1 LYLVGVERDRFT
13 SSRFG
18 EVVKTPGPYGF
29 LTFVPSRLPRSLP
42 LTDEVVVR
50 LSEAD
55 RALGRLAGAGR
66 LLPNPHLLV
75 NAYITREAVA
85 SSRIEGTQATL
96 ADVFEAATEDAQP
109 SSDVREVVNYVAAM
123 NAGIRRLDHLPISR
137 RLLEEIHAVLLA
149 GVRGAERNPGE
160 VRRSP
165 NWIGSP
171 DNRPETAVFVP
182 PPAEEMERGL
192 SDWERFAH
200 EEIAMPPLVRC
211 GLLHYQFETL
221 HPFLDGN
228 GRLGR
233 LLIIFYLLSEGH
245 LPAPLL
251 YVSSY
256 FEEHK
261 HEYYDRLQGVREK
274 GDIEGWLVFFLSA
287 VAEQANDAVSRAE
300 ALTDL
305 RESFRASLRGS
316 RSRAIEVV
324 DMLLENPYATTA
336 SVAKRLGIT
345 YQGSTNLLRQL
356 EGAGVLTPARRVS
369 GRSNRWVAQQVLDVL
384 TRPGRF

>member
-1 LYLVGVERDRFT
+1 MDPSRFT
-13 SSRFG
+13 SRRFG
-18 EVVKTPGPYGF
+18 QVIKTPGPHGF
-29 LTFVPSRLPRSLP
+29 YTFIPMPLPRSLQ
-42 LTDEVVVR
+42 LTDEVVFR

-85 SSRIEGTQATL
+85 SSRIEGTQATIS
-96 ADVFEAATEDAQP
+96 DVFEAATEEGKPAA
-109 SSDVREVVNYVAAM
+109 DVQEVVNYISAM
-123 NAGIRRLDHLPISR
+123 NVGLSRLAELPISR
-137 RLLEEIHAVLLA
+137 RLLEEIHAVLLS
-149 GVRGAERNPGE
+149 GVRGAERSPGE

-182 PPAEEMERGL
+182 PPSDEMERGL
-192 SDWERFAH
+192 ADWERFVH
-200 EEIAMPPLVRC
+200 EDNAMPPLVKC

-233 LLIIFYLLSEGH
+233 LLIIFFLLSNGH
-245 LPAPLL
+245 LPSPLL
-251 YVSSY
+251 YVSSF
-256 FEEHK
+256 FEEHRDD
-261 HEYYDRLQGVREK
+261 YYDRLQRVREA
-274 GDIEGWLVFFLSA
+274 GDVEGWLSFFLTA
-287 VAEQANDAVSRAE
+287 VAEQANDAVARAE

-305 RESFRASLRGS
+305 REDFRGALRGS
-316 RSRAIEVV
+316 RSRAGEVV

-336 SVAKRLGIT
+336 TVARHLGIT

-356 EGAGVLTPARRVS
+356 QDVGVLEPARRIA
-369 GRSNRWVAQQVLDVL
+369 GRSNRWVAKRVLEAL
-384 TRPGRF
+384 TRPRLL

>member
-1 LYLVGVERDRFT
+1 MYLVAVNRERFT

-18 EVVKTPGPYGF
+18 EVIKTPGPHGF
-29 LTFVPSRLPRSLP
+29 LTFIPAALPRSLP
-42 LTDEVVVR
+42 LADEVVVR

-96 ADVFEAATEDAQP
+96 ADVFEAATEEAQP
-109 SSDVREVVNYVAAM
+109 SGDVREVVNYVAAM
-123 NAGIRRLDHLPISR
+123 NTGLQRLDQLPISR
-137 RLLEEIHAVLLA
+137 RLLEEIHAVLLS
-149 GVRGAERNPGE
+149 GVRGAERGPGE

-182 PPAEEMERGL
+182 PPADEMERGL
-192 SDWERFAH
+192 SDWERFAN
-200 EEIAMPPLVRC
+200 EDIPMPPLIRC

-251 YVSSY
+251 DVSSF

-261 HEYYDRLQGVREK
+261 NEYYDRLQAVRET
-274 GDIEGWLVFFLSA
+274 GDVEGWLRFFLTA

-305 RESFRASLRGS
+305 REGFRASLRGS
-316 RSRAIEVV
+316 RSRASEVV
-324 DMLLENPYATTA
+324 DMLLENPYVTTA
-336 SVAKRLGIT
+336 SVARRLGIT

-356 EGAGVLTPARRVS
+356 EGVGVITPARRIS
-369 GRSNRWVAQQVLDVL
+369 GRSNRWVAQQVLEVL
-384 TRPGRF
+384 ARPGH

>member
-1 LYLVGVERDRFT
+1 MDRERFT

-18 EVVKTPGPYGF
+18 EVIKTPGPHGF
-29 LTFVPSRLPRSLP
+29 LTFIPAALPRSLP
-42 LTDEVVVR
+42 LADEVVVR

-96 ADVFEAATEDAQP
+96 ADVFEAATEEAQP
-109 SSDVREVVNYVAAM
+109 TGDVREVVNYVAAM
-123 NAGIRRLDHLPISR
+123 NTGLQRLDQLPISR
-137 RLLEEIHAVLLA
+137 RLLEEIHAVLLS
-149 GVRGAERNPGE
+149 GVRGAERSPGE

-182 PPAEEMERGL
+182 PPADEMERGL
-192 SDWERFAH
+192 SDWERFAN
-200 EEIAMPPLVRC
+200 EDIPMPPLIRC

-251 YVSSY
+251 YVSSF

-261 HEYYDRLQGVREK
+261 SEYYDRLQAVRES
-274 GDIEGWLVFFLSA
+274 GDVEGWLRFFLTA

-305 RESFRASLRGS
+305 REGFRTSLRGS
-316 RSRAIEVV
+316 RSRASEVV
-324 DMLLENPYATTA
+324 DMLLENPYVTTA
-336 SVAKRLGIT
+336 SVARRLGIT

-356 EGAGVLTPARRVS
+356 EGVGIITPARRIS
-369 GRSNRWVAQQVLDVL
+369 GRSNRWVAQQVLEVL
-384 TRPGRF
+384 ARPGRF

>member
-1 LYLVGVERDRFT
+1 MDKERFT

-18 EVVKTPGPYGF
+18 DVVKTPGPHGF
-29 LTFVPSRLPRSLP
+29 LTFVPAPVPRSLA
-42 LTDEVVVR
+42 LSDEAVFR

-75 NAYITREAVA
+75 NAYVTREAVA

-96 ADVFEAATEDAQP
+96 SDVFEAATEDGQP
-109 SSDVREVVNYVAAM
+109 ASDVHEVRNYISAM
-123 NAGIRRLDHLPISR
+123 NVGLARLHDLPISR
-137 RLLEEIHAVLLA
+137 RLLQEIHAILLS
-149 GVRGAERNPGE
+149 GVRGADRNPGE

-182 PPAEEMERGL
+182 PPVDEMERGL

-200 EEIAMPPLVRC
+200 DDIPMPPLVRC

-233 LLIIFYLLSEGH
+233 LLIIFYLLSKGH
-245 LPAPLL
+245 LPSPLL
-251 YVSSY
+251 YVSTY

-261 HEYYDRLQGVREK
+261 SEYYDRLQGVRET
-274 GDIEGWLVFFLSA
+274 GDIEGWLCFFLTA
-287 VAEQANDAVSRAE
+287 VAEQAHDAVVRAE
-300 ALTDL
+300 TLTDL
-305 RESFRASLRGS
+305 REEFRSSLRGS
-316 RSRAIEVV
+316 RSRAGEVV
-324 DMLLENPYATTA
+324 DMLLENPYVTTA
-336 SVAKRLGIT
+336 TVSRRLGIT

-356 EGAGVLTPARRVS
+356 EDLDVLRPARRIS
-369 GRSNRWVAQQVLDVL
+369 GRSNRWVAERVLEAL
-384 TRPGRF
+384 TRPGAF

>member
-1 LYLVGVERDRFT
+1 MDKVRFT
-13 SSRFG
+13 STRFG
-18 EVVKTPGPYGF
+18 EVVKTPGPHGF
-29 LTFVPSRLPRSLP
+29 LTFIPAPMPRSIPLP
-42 LTDEVVVR
+42 DEVVFR

-75 NAYITREAVA
+75 NAYVTREAVA

-96 ADVFEAATEDAQP
+96 SDVFEAATEDGQP
-109 SSDVREVVNYVAAM
+109 TSDVRKVVNYISAM
-123 NAGIRRLDHLPISR
+123 NAGLQKLEHLPISR
-137 RLLEEIHAVLLA
+137 RLLEEIHAVLLSD
-149 GVRGAERNPGE
+149 VRGGERSPGE

-182 PPAEEMERGL
+182 PPADEMERGL

-200 EEIAMPPLVRC
+200 DDIPMPPLVRC

-233 LLIIFYLLSEGH
+233 LLIIFYLLSQGH
-245 LPAPLL
+245 LPSPLL
-251 YVSSY
+251 YVSSF

-261 HEYYDRLQGVREK
+261 DEYYDRLQAVRET
-274 GDIEGWLVFFLSA
+274 GDVEGWLCFFLVA
-287 VAEQANDAVSRAE
+287 VAEQANDAVARAE
-300 ALTDL
+300 AMTDL
-305 RESFRASLRGS
+305 REEFRMSLRGS
-316 RSRAIEVV
+316 RSRAGEVV
-324 DMLLENPYATTA
+324 DMLLENPYVTTA
-336 SVAKRLGIT
+336 TVSRRLGIT

-356 EGAGVLTPARRVS
+356 EGLQIIAPARRIS
-369 GRSNRWVAQQVLDVL
+369 GRSNRWVAQRVLEVL
-384 TRPGRF
+384 ARPGRF